1 MAQVDVTMIDFNP
14 ETPPNSLI
22 GMEYHIIGVK
32 ESPVKRAVFCMLV
45 TERVRRLIAGEK
57 KIVVDLM
64 FKAAF
69 HKLLQGTSLT
79 CCGCSKPID
88 WKHFLEDPF
97 GLTCVESIECK
108 ENLTMK
114 NLLKVYQELQSEFNI
129 LTAKAKEALQ
139 DDGTCNAI
147 SNHPADQSR
156 QPNIELSAR
165 IPSIQKLLHQYK
177 AAIKMHEK
185 GTYGIC
191 IDCEQ
196 EIDPARLAVAPNSNR
211 CVHCKNAEEEKNKIT
226 NCFGRKVSLSRF
238 NQVIV

>member
-1 MAQVDVTMIDFNP
+1 MAQVDAETTMDFNP
-14 ETPPNSLI
+14 ETPPNSLV
-22 GMEYHIIGVK
+22 GLEYHIIGIK

-45 TERVRRLIAGEK
+45 TERVRRLIAGERK
-57 KIVVDLM
+57 VVVDLM

-69 HKLLQGTSLT
+69 QKLLQGTTLT
-79 CCGCSKPID
+79 CCGCEKPIP
-88 WKHFLEDPF
+88 WEHFLADPF
-97 GLTCVESIECK
+97 GLTCIESEDCK
-108 ENLTMK
+108 QDLTSK
-114 NLLKVYQELQSEFNI
+114 NLRKVYHELQAEFNV
-129 LTAKAKEALQ
+129 LTSKAKEALQ
-139 DDGTCNAI
+139 DDGSNSI
-147 SNHPADQSR
+147 SNHPADQTR

-177 AAIKMHEK
+177 AAIRMHEK

-211 CVHCKNAEEEKNKIT
+211 CVHCKNAEEDRNKIT
-226 NCFGRKVSLSRF
+226 NCFGRKVSLSRL